1 MKARLASFVVVMALV
16 GTFAVSAPRATAQN
30 PLRDTTLVSLI
41 QALITV
47 NSAGGQVGFVNVD
60 PSLNNL
66 RALNIFLNNN
76 DIDITVHDID
86 VFRNANINI
95 LNNVQLEALRNAQTA
110 LGAALLGG
118 DVLIFQSP

>member
-1 MKARLASFVVVMALV
+1 MKARLASFVIVMALV

-47 NSAGGQVGFVNVD
+47 NSTGGQVGFVNVD
-60 PSLNNL
+60 LSLSEL

-95 LNNVQLEALRNAQTA
+95 LNNVQLEALRDAQTA
-110 LGAALLGG
+110 VGAALLGS
-118 DVLIFQSP
+118 DVLIFQRR